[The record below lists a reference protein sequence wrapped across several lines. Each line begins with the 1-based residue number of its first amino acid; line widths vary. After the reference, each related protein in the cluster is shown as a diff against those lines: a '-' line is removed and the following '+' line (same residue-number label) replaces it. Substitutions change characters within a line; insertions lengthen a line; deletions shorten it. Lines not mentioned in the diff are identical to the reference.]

1 MSRHTLPGLVD
12 VHVHLRNPGDEHKES
27 VASGT
32 AAALAGG
39 VTAVLAMPNTKPP
52 ITDGPGLAAAR
63 AIHAAGALCDVGL
76 YLGATDDNALSA
88 AAAASSACGLKIYLN
103 DTFGTLRIETLRALR
118 AHFAAWPI
126 DRPLVLHAEE
136 TNVAVAI
143 ALARVHGR
151 SVHIAHVSR
160 ASEIE
165 LIADAKAA
173 GLAVTC
179 EVAPHHLFLTEDDV
193 PALGPFG
200 HMRPSLA
207 RPADRDALWANLDV
221 IDCIA
226 TDHAPHTR
234 YEKAGETPPPGVPG
248 LETTLPLM
256 LTAVHEGR
264 LTLDRLVELTSTWPA
279 AHFGVRTPSES
290 RVEVEIGPAW
300 VLPETGWR
308 TAVDWSAFAGMTV
321 RGRVVSTQ
329 LRGRTVF
336 DGQDVLAA
344 PGSGRMLFGGGD
356 RTAVGAVPAAAD
368 RDDGTME
375 TNGFDAALSDG
386 GDT

>member
-1 MSRHTLPGLVD
+1 MSRHFLPGLVD

-52 ITDGPGLAAAR
+52 ITDGSGLDAAR
-63 AIHAAGALCDVGL
+63 AIHADQARCDVGL
-76 YLGATDDNALSA
+76 YLGATDSNAIEA
-88 AAAASSACGLKIYLN
+88 ATAADRACGLKIYLN
-103 DTFGTLRIETLRALR
+103 DTFGTLRIETVSALR
-118 AHFAAWPI
+118 AHFSSWPKN
-126 DRPLVLHAEE
+126 RPIVLHAEQ

-160 ASEIE
+160 AEEIE

-173 GLAVTC
+173 GLDVTC
-179 EVAPHHLFLTEDDV
+179 EVAPHHLFLTEEDA

-200 HMRPSLA
+200 HMRPPLGSS
-207 RPADRDALWANLDV
+207 ADRDALWKNLDAV
-221 IDCIA
+221 DCIA

-234 YEKAGETPPPGVPG
+234 DEKAGESPPPGIPG

-256 LTAVHEGR
+256 LTAVYDGR

-279 AHFGVRTPSES
+279 SRFGIPTPAES
-290 RVEVEIGPAW
+290 RVEVEIGPEW
-300 VLPETGWR
+300 VLPERGWR

-321 RGRVVSTQ
+321 RGRVLSTE
-329 LRGRTVF
+329 LRGETVF
-336 DGQDVLAA
+336 DGQEVLAV
-344 PGSGRMLFGGGD
+344 PGSGRILFGPRGQS
-356 RTAVGAVPAAAD
+356 VAAEGSNEAPGLD
-368 RDDGTME
+368 K
-375 TNGFDAALSDG
+375 
-386 GDT
+386 